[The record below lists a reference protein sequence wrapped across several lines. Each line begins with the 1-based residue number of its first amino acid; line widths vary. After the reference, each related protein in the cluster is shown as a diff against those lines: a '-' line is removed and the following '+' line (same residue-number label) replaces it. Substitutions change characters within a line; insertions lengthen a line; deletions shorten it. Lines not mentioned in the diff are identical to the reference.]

1 MIRNE
6 ELEAVLE
13 TIDLRNDAPIEEPM
27 RQYYFIK
34 KAREIVNAE
43 SEKLGKRLTADGET
57 FGCQMNAK
65 DSEKL
70 IGILENIG
78 FEMIDDES
86 ADLVFYNTCTV
97 RDNANQRVYGRLGL
111 IHSMKKRI
119 PTKSSTLRLYDA
131 GTDCDRKN
139 TEKLSVCG
147 FGIWNAQYLQI
158 CRAHCI
164 NVQF

>member
-1 MIRNE
+1 MGYNDDIKM
-6 ELEAVLE
+6 L
-13 TIDLRNDAPIEEPM
+13 IDAQDLTLPPPEREPQ

-34 KAREIVNAE
+34 KCREIVKKK
-43 SEKLGKRLTADGET
+43 SEELGRPLYACSVCM
-57 FGCQMNAK
+57 GCQMNAK

-111 IHSMKKRI
+111 IHSMKKKN
-119 PTKSSTLRLYDA
+119 P
-131 GTDCDRKN
+131 RK
-139 TEKLSVCG
+139 
-147 FGIWNAQYLQI
+147 
-158 CRAHCI
+158 R
-164 NVQF
+164 